1 MQECLNFEI
10 EIKDKLCNVISL
22 YRSPNQSQDDFES
35 FINNLEYNLDSVMA
49 NNPYLTILLGD
60 FNAKSSLWCNNDI
73 TTYEGSKIDGVFSQF
88 ALHQITK
95 EPTHI
100 IGDSSSCI
108 DLIFTT
114 QPNLVMKSGVHC
126 SLHANCHHHITFAKF
141 NLKIHYPP
149 PYEREV
155 WHYQKANVD
164 QIRQAISRFPW
175 DNRFANINVNEQVQ
189 LFTQTIINIISN
201 YIPHETITCDDSNPP
216 WIDEKIKK
224 LILHKNCA
232 FSAYSRDRNNNDLF
246 KHI

>member
-10 EIKDKLCNVISL
+10 KIKDKLCNFISL

-35 FINNLEYNLDSVMA
+35 FINNLENNLDSVMV
-49 NNPYLTILLGD
+49 NNPYLTVILGD

-73 TTYEGSKIDGVFSQF
+73 TTYEGSKIDGATSQF
-88 ALHQITK
+88 GLNQIIK
-95 EPTHI
+95 EPIHF

-108 DLIFTT
+108 YLIFTT
-114 QPNLVMKSGVHC
+114 QPHLVMESGVYF
-126 SLHANCHHHITFAKF
+126 SLQANCHHHINFAKF
-141 NLKIHYPP
+141 NLKIHYAPL
-149 PYEREV
+149 YEREV

-216 WIDEKIKK
+216 WIDEK
-224 LILHKNCA
+224 
-232 FSAYSRDRNNNDLF
+232 F
-246 KHI
+246 